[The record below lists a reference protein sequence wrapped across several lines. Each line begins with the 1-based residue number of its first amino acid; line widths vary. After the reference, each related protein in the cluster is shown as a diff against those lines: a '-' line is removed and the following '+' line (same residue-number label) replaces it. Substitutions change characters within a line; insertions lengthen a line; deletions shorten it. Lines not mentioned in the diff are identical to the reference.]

1 MRWLNPWK
9 CLFGKRDCYVLSICA
24 YLYLCPWSRKEQLLF
39 YTWVHNTG
47 QFLNAPSTD
56 SVMAL
61 VIVSKHWLVEKS
73 NIIAFSLLALAMT
86 IFSSS
91 NMNQLREVSISLIR
105 MMRIS
110 VRMRRRPLGCHD
122 IHSRR
127 KTSACHSRPV
137 YRILIDV
144 SIFFIKIYFFAKS
157 LNYSI
162 STA

>member
-1 MRWLNPWK
+1 MHWTPENAFLGR
-9 CLFGKRDCYVLSICA
+9 GTVLIYPSSPTSIYA
-24 YLYLCPWSRKEQLLF
+24 PGQEKKQLLL

-47 QFLNAPSTD
+47 QILNVPSTD

-61 VIVSKHWLVEKS
+61 VIASKHWLVEKS

-91 NMNQLREVSISLIR
+91 NMNQLREVSISLMR

-122 IHSRR
+122 IHLRR
-127 KTSACHSRPV
+127 KTSVCHTRPV
-137 YRILIDV
+137 YM
-144 SIFFIKIYFFAKS
+144 
-157 LNYSI
+157 
-162 STA
+162 